1 MTEEVNKYKINQ
13 PETPFPMRGDLAKRE
28 PAWLKSWTDKKL
40 YQRIRASRKGKT
52 KFILHDGPPYANG
65 DIHIG
70 HAVNK
75 ILKDI
80 IVKSKT
86 FAGYDAPYVPG
97 WDCHGLPI
105 ELVVE
110 KAHGKNIDPAKFRE
124 LCRAYAAEQVEKQK
138 KDFIRLGVLGDWDNP
153 YLTMDFK
160 TEADIMR
167 ALGTIQENGY
177 LYQGSKPVHWC
188 VDCGSALA
196 EAEVEYED
204 VNSPAIDVGFKVVD
218 NTAIKRNFRPFQII
232 SDEDQKRLVS
242 DKEFDEALRNYQ
254 AYAVIWTTTPWTLP
268 ANQAVCVNTQ
278 VDYALVEANQKL
290 YILASNLVDSAM
302 KRYGIENYKC
312 IATSWGGG
320 DLELDPD
327 FVQSEENTFGLNP
340 FPLHHPFE
348 TRQVPLISGD
358 HVTTEAGTGLVHT
371 AAAHGNDDWLVM
383 KANYPNEKPR
393 ILMGGDGKF
402 FNSDLVE
409 FEAIRGLFYKKAN
422 DVILDKLQENGV
434 LFSPRDA
441 TIRHSFPHC
450 WRHKTP
456 LMQLATHQWFI
467 GMDQHWC
474 TRIVKRVHDLTSGK
488 LDSNETIMERAIPS
502 FSIRQYSNSRE
513 NGKLVSFSEERYRDN
528 DLNMRV
534 RSLKAVENTQ
544 FFPAWGRARLE
555 AMIKNRPDWCVS
567 RQRNWGVPMPFFV
580 HKETGEPHPQT
591 ADLLEAACL
600 LVEKTGVE
608 AWFSLDEAAFLQ
620 ANTSADSRAINGEYK
635 KVTYTLD
642 VWFDSGATH
651 AAVLKKR
658 PELNYPADMYLEGS
672 DQHRGWFQSSLLT
685 GCAIDG
691 RAPYKALL
699 THGFVVDGAGH
710 KMSKSKGNVVAP
722 QKVMEQYGAD
732 ILRLWVAATDY
743 SGELNI
749 SDEILKRVADSY
761 RKIRN
766 TAKFLLANIAD
777 FDAKKDL
784 LKVDEWLEIDRYA
797 LYLTQKLQTEVLAD
811 YDRYEFHLAVQKLV
825 SFCSDDLG
833 AFYLDIL
840 KDRLY
845 TSGENS
851 FERRAAQSALH
862 HITHTFMRLI
872 APILSFTADEIW
884 AALNLGEDKS
894 VFEELWYD
902 LPAHG
907 LQANRIAAWAAII
920 AARADAAKEIEVL
933 RSAGQV
939 GSSLQAELEF
949 HATEASFV
957 AMNSLGDDL
966 RFVTITSSAKVV
978 KVAKESEQKIVVT
991 ASKYKKCERCWHYVS
1006 DVGSDAEHSTICK
1019 RCVTNLFG
1027 KPARRKYA

>member
-1 MTEEVNKYKINQ
+1 MTEETKDLKYKINQ
-13 PETPFPMRGDLAKRE
+13 PETLFPMRGDLAKRE
-28 PAWLKSWTDKKL
+28 PAWLKQWQDKKL
-40 YQRIRASRKGKT
+40 YERIRASRKGAK

-80 IVKSKT
+80 IVKAKT
-86 FAGYDAPYVPG
+86 MSGFDVPYVPG

-110 KAHGKNIDPAKFRE
+110 KNHDKNIDPAKFRE

-167 ALGTIQENGY
+167 ALGTIQQNGY

-218 NTAIKRNFRPFQII
+218 NTALAKVFGLEKVEG
-232 SDEDQKRLVS
+232 DV
-242 DKEFDEALRNYQ
+242 
-254 AYAVIWTTTPWTLP
+254 YAVIWTTTPWTLP
-268 ANQAVCVNTQ
+268 ANQAVCVNRKLTYSL
-278 VDYALVEANQKL
+278 VKTSNKCLILAKELVEN
-290 YILASNLVDSAM
+290 AM
-302 KRYGIENYKC
+302 SRYGVSDYQEV
-312 IATSWGGG
+312 ATCLGIQLA
-320 DLELDPD
+320 DTTVIVP
-327 FVQSEENTFGLNP
+327 SEGEPAWSSGEETALW
-340 FPLHHPFE
+340 LQHPFDNRTVRFFE
-348 TRQVPLISGD
+348 GA
-358 HVTTEAGTGLVHT
+358 HVTTDSGTGLVHT

-383 KANYPNEKPR
+383 RYYSNEKPR

-409 FEAIRGLFYKKAN
+409 FEAIRGLSRQDAN
-422 DVILDKLQENGV
+422 KIILAKMQDNGT
-434 LFSPRDA
+434 LLASARLN
-441 TIRHSFPHC
+441 HSFPHC

-467 GMDQHWC
+467 GMYQEDAVGISL
-474 TRIVKRVHDLTSGK
+474 R
-488 LDSNETIMERAIPS
+488 ETA
-502 FSIRQYSNSRE
+502 NS
-513 NGKLVSFSEERYRDN
+513 
-528 DLNMRV
+528 
-534 RSLKAVENTQ
+534 AVEATE

-555 AMIKNRPDWCVS
+555 TMIKNRPDWCVS

-580 HKETGEPHPQT
+580 HKQTGEAHPQI
-591 ADLLEAACL
+591 AKILEAACL
-600 LVEKTGVE
+600 LVEKSGVE
-608 AWFSLDEAAFLQ
+608 AWFSLDEDTFLQ
-620 ANTSADSRAINGEYK
+620 ANTDAPSRALNHEYK

-651 AAVLKKR
+651 YAVLRSHPAFKEEVLSRLTNKK
-658 PELNYPADMYLEGS
+658 PAADLYLEGS

-691 RAPYKALL
+691 YAPYKALL
-699 THGFVVDGAGH
+699 THGFVVDGNGH

-722 QKVMEQYGAD
+722 QKVMDTYGAD
-732 ILRLWVAATDY
+732 ILRLWAASTDY
-743 SGELNI
+743 SGELTI

-766 TAKFLLANIAD
+766 TCKFLLANIAD
-777 FDAKKDL
+777 FDASRDL
-784 LKVDEWLEIDRYA
+784 LPVEAWLEIDRYA
-797 LYLTQKLQTEVLAD
+797 LYLTQKLQIEVLAD

-833 AFYLDIL
+833 SFYLDIL

-851 FERRAAQSALH
+851 PARRAAQSALH

-884 AALNLGEDKS
+884 QTLGLGEDRS
-894 VFEELWYD
+894 VFEDVWYNI
-902 LPAHG
+902 PAHG
-907 LQANRIAAWAAII
+907 LQANRIGAWQAII
-920 AARADAAKEIEVL
+920 CARAEAAKEIEVL

-949 HATEASFV
+949 YATHIGFE
-957 AMNSLGDDL
+957 AMNSLADDL
-966 RFVTITSSAKVV
+966 RFAMITSSAKVV
-978 KVAKESEQKIVVT
+978 KVASEAEQKILVK
-991 ASKYKKCERCWHYVS
+991 ASAHTKCERCWHYRA
-1006 DVGSDAEHSTICK
+1006 DVGSHADHPSICG
-1019 RCVTNLFG
+1019 RCVSNLFG
-1027 KPARRKYA
+1027 DGEARKYA

>member
-1 MTEEVNKYKINQ
+1 MTEDLNKEQNKYKLNL
-13 PETPFPMRGDLAKRE
+13 PETTFPMRGDLAKRE
-28 PAWLKSWTDKKL
+28 PAWLKQWQEKKL
-40 YQRIRASRKGKT
+40 YERIRTSRKGAK

-86 FAGYDAPYVPG
+86 LSGFDAPYVPG

-110 KAHGKNIDPAKFRE
+110 KNHGKNIDPAKFRE
-124 LCRAYAAEQVEKQK
+124 LCREYAAEQVARQK

-160 TEADIMR
+160 TEADILR
-167 ALGTIQENGY
+167 ALGEIYKNGY

-204 VNSPAIDVGFKVVD
+204 VNSPQIDVGFKVADKADLSLAFGVAV
-218 NTAIKRNFRPFQII
+218 T
-232 SDEDQKRLVS
+232 SD
-242 DKEFDEALRNYQ
+242 

-268 ANQAVCVNTQ
+268 ANQAVSVHPEF
-278 VDYALVEANQKL
+278 DYDLLQTSKGL
-290 YILASNLVDSAM
+290 LILAHDLAQSTLA
-302 KRYGIENYKC
+302 RYG
-312 IATSWGGG
+312 
-320 DLELDPD
+320 
-327 FVQSEENTFGLNP
+327 EENTSVLASCKGEALKGL
-340 FPLHHPFE
+340 LLQHPFDN
-348 TRQVPLISGD
+348 RQVPIICGD

-383 KANYPNEKPR
+383 KATYPNEKPR

-402 FNSDLVE
+402 FNSELVE
-409 FEAIRGLFYKKAN
+409 FEAIRGLSRQDAN
-422 DVILDKLQENGV
+422 KIILAAMLETGN
-434 LFSPRDA
+434 LLASARLN
-441 TIRHSFPHC
+441 HSFPHC

-456 LMQLATHQWFI
+456 LMQLATHQWFV
-467 GMDQHWC
+467 GMN
-474 TRIVKRVHDLTSGK
+474 TEGVSG
-488 LDSNETIMERAIPS
+488 
-502 FSIRQYSNSRE
+502 NSLRE
-513 NGKLVSFSEERYRDN
+513 LAN
-528 DLNMRV
+528 
-534 RSLKAVENTQ
+534 KAVDETE

-591 ADLLEAACL
+591 MALLERAAL
-600 LVEKTGVE
+600 MVEAQGVE
-608 AWFSLDEAAFLQ
+608 AWFSLDGDAYLAEFAPENA
-620 ANTSADSRAINGEYK
+620 TDYK

-651 AAVLKKR
+651 AAVLKRR
-658 PELNYPADMYLEGS
+658 PELQFPADLYLEGS

-691 RAPYKALL
+691 RAPYEALL

-722 QKVMEQYGAD
+722 QKVMDTYGAD
-732 ILRLWVAATDY
+732 ILRLWAASTDY
-743 SGELNI
+743 SGELTI
-749 SDEILKRVADSY
+749 SDEILKRVSESY
-761 RKIRN
+761 RRIRN
-766 TAKFLLANIAD
+766 TMKFLLANLAD
-777 FDAKKDL
+777 FDVAKDL
-784 LKVDEWLEIDRYA
+784 LPVSEWLEIDQYA
-797 LYLTQKLQTEVLAD
+797 LHLTEKLQAGILQD
-811 YDRYEFHLAVQKLV
+811 YDKYEFHFAVQKFV

-833 AFYLDIL
+833 SFYLDIL

-845 TSGENS
+845 TAGETS
-851 FERRAAQSALH
+851 HARRAAQSALH
-862 HITHTFMRLI
+862 HITHSMMRLM
-872 APILSFTADEIW
+872 APILSFTANEIW
-884 AALNLGEDKS
+884 ETLGLDANKT
-894 VFEELWYD
+894 VFEDAWYD

-907 LQANRIAAWAAII
+907 LSAERLTVWEAVIV
-920 AARADAAKEIEVL
+920 ARGLSTKEIEVL
-933 RSAGQV
+933 RTAGQV

-949 HATEASFV
+949 FATDVTFDALS
-957 AMNSLGDDL
+957 SLAEDL
-966 RFVTITSSAKVV
+966 RFVMIVSSAKVT
-978 KVAKESEQKIVVT
+978 KVATDAEQKIFVT
-991 ASKYKKCERCWHYVS
+991 PSTHVKCGRCWHYRA
-1006 DVGSDAEHSTICK
+1006 DVGAHAEHPTICG
-1019 RCVTNLFG
+1019 RCVSNLFG
-1027 KPARRKYA
+1027 AGEERSFA